1 MLPYYIHFIEQVTGP
16 SELVHDEQYISDVHA
31 DASLE
36 LRLEHHIA
44 AHRFPVAVKSQPDQ
58 FPVFFQSS
66 LSFAGTTN
74 SQLSGSSFSITPSR
88 VV

>member
-16 SELVHDEQYISDVHA
+16 SELVHDEQHIADVHA

-44 AHRFPVAVKSQPDQ
+44 AHRFPVAVESQPDQ
-58 FPVFFQSS
+58 LPVC
-66 LSFAGTTN
+66 
-74 SQLSGSSFSITPSR
+74 IEDR
-88 VV
+88 